1 MLLTTHKWQ
10 RLRNLCRIQPVELC
24 VKRLPRPTV
33 AKLGINQSQDG
44 ESPGG
49 ESGTGV
55 DTASCGLDRRNG
67 VTAPYAC
74 ESRDLGIELFS
85 FFANSQ
91 QMMNLFAAKLHR

>member
-1 MLLTTHKWQ
+1 PHDVREKLVRSSATPGCLIPSVMGF
-10 RLRNLCRIQPVELC
+10 VEQ
-24 VKRLPRPTV
+24 
-33 AKLGINQSQDG
+33 GQG
-44 ESPGG
+44 H
-49 ESGTGV
+49 
-55 DTASCGLDRRNG
+55 CGLDRRNG